1 MSKLSFTCPNCGQ
14 KFIDIE
20 GIEPH
25 QKIECGQCHFQFD
38 VPSESENISDNA
50 SINMQAFN
58 AVEQETANRP
68 LGANCPKCGNAILP
82 NAQFC
87 GYCGEPLQ
95 NKQENQPP
103 VTAID
108 EDLSNKGNR
117 LFANAL
123 GVEKLEGFSFSKFFV
138 QTFKHHSWDE
148 MEEIVAVGTKSTTPE
163 LSSVS
168 TEWPTPWFFFRVILF
183 VIVAYLIVLWRRNDL
198 EEYAL
203 MIQLLLGIIGMPLAA
218 LSFFFEINILKNVSV
233 MQVGKLVCV
242 GGFISCLATLLVSR
256 VIKFESPIWA
266 GPIEELIKGGVML
279 LFIRNPRYHY
289 KLNGLL
295 VGASIGV
302 GFAIIETAGYVVR
315 SNNFEFIMFIR
326 AFAAPL
332 CHVLYSSLVG
342 YALWEA
348 RANGIFTFEALVK
361 GKTLRLIALAIVL
374 HMFWNSNFLLNE
386 LIIKCIIVAIIGYS
400 SVIYLLQD
408 CIKEIRLKK
417 QMIE

>member
-1 MSKLSFTCPNCGQ
+1 
-14 KFIDIE
+14 
-20 GIEPH
+20 
-25 QKIECGQCHFQFD
+25 
-38 VPSESENISDNA
+38 
-50 SINMQAFN
+50 
-58 AVEQETANRP
+58 
-68 LGANCPKCGNAILP
+68 
-82 NAQFC
+82 
-87 GYCGEPLQ
+87 
-95 NKQENQPP
+95 
-103 VTAID
+103 
-108 EDLSNKGNR
+108 
-117 LFANAL
+117 
-123 GVEKLEGFSFSKFFV
+123 
-138 QTFKHHSWDE
+138 
-148 MEEIVAVGTKSTTPE
+148 
-163 LSSVS
+163 
-168 TEWPTPWFFFRVILF
+168 
-183 VIVAYLIVLWRRNDL
+183 
-198 EEYAL
+198 
-203 MIQLLLGIIGMPLAA
+203 
-218 LSFFFEINILKNVSV
+218 

-302 GFAIIETAGYVVR
+302 GFAIIETSRQIALAHLARIGVPFAIFEITAGYDVHLH
-315 SNNFEFIMFIR
+315 SINFEFIMFIR
-326 AFAAPL
+326 ALAAPL

-374 HMFWNSNFLLNE
+374 HMFWNSNFLLNDLSLIITNFLLNK
-386 LIIKCIIVAIIGYS
+386 LIIKCIIVAIIGYR